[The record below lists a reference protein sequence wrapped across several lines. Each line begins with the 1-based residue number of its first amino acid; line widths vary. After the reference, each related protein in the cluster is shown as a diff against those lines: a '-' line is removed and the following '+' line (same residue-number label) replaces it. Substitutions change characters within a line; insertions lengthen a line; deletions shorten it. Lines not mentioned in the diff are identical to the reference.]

1 MRPRSNIVCAAFG
14 LAILVAATTAW
25 AETPG
30 TPSESDIGKA
40 LAPKSRGL
48 PTMGTLPPAPPNP
61 AVESTSTA
69 PPPAAAKP
77 KPGTTKTAVTPPAA
91 AHPSASLRTIQ
102 FQFGSAQLT
111 SDSIDTLKNLGNA
124 LNHELA
130 DQPHF
135 LIEGHTDAYG
145 EAGLNDKLSKERAD
159 AVKDYLVKQMG
170 VADGRLETV
179 GKGSADPVPGSNP
192 FSAVNRRVVVVNL
205 ES

>member
-1 MRPRSNIVCAAFG
+1 MRLHPTIVSAALG
-14 LAILVAATTAW
+14 LAIALVAGIAS
-25 AETPG
+25 AENPG
-30 TPSESDIGKA
+30 TPTESDIGKA

-61 AVESTSTA
+61 AVESTSTL
-69 PPPAAAKP
+69 PPPPHNPKP
-77 KPGTTKTAVTPPAA
+77 KQPTPVAVAPAD
-91 AHPSASLRTIQ
+91 AHPSATLRSIQ

-111 SDSIDTLKNLGNA
+111 PDSIDTLKNLGNA

-135 LIEGHTDAYG
+135 RIEGHTDAYG
-145 EAGLNDKLSKERAD
+145 EAGLNDKLLQERAD

-170 VADGRLETV
+170 VADGRLEAV
-179 GKGSADPVPGSNP
+179 GKGSADPVAGSSP